1 MFYDLASTTWDT
13 DELDA
18 IRRVCESDRYTMGE
32 QVRRFEEAFA
42 ARFGMKHAVMVNSGS
57 SADLV
62 AVAALFYKRER
73 PLQRGDEAIVPAIS
87 WATTYHPLQQYGLK
101 LRFVDVDLHTLNMD
115 ARQLDAALTPRTRL
129 VVAVS
134 VLGNPAP
141 LEETRRFCDAH
152 GLYLLEDNCESMGAS
167 VNGRL
172 AGTFGDLNTFSTF
185 YSHHIS
191 TMEGGLLVTNDT
203 ELDHLA
209 RAIRNHGWARDV
221 PADSFLHAGHHTDP
235 FYEAYRF
242 VVPGYNVRPL
252 EICGAIGLEQL
263 KKLDRMVD
271 ARRANAEL
279 FVKLFAGD
287 ERFIIQKE
295 HGRSSWF
302 SFTVILNPAL
312 NIDRNRVMDALRRAD
327 IGFRMITGGCFLRH
341 EVIRYFDYTTV
352 GDIVN
357 ANLAHDHG
365 FFVGNH
371 PRDLTVEITRFREVM
386 DEAALPG
393 RSPGTGPGAAQSVRS
408 GSVSR

>member
-1 MFYDLASTTWDT
+1 
-13 DELDA
+13 
-18 IRRVCESDRYTMGE
+18 
-32 QVRRFEEAFA
+32 
-42 ARFGMKHAVMVNSGS
+42 
-57 SADLV
+57 
-62 AVAALFYKRER
+62 
-73 PLQRGDEAIVPAIS
+73 
-87 WATTYHPLQQYGLK
+87 
-101 LRFVDVDLHTLNMD
+101 
-115 ARQLDAALTPRTRL
+115 
-129 VVAVS
+129 
-134 VLGNPAP
+134 
-141 LEETRRFCDAH
+141 
-152 GLYLLEDNCESMGAS
+152 
-167 VNGRL
+167 
-172 AGTFGDLNTFSTF
+172 
-185 YSHHIS
+185 
-191 TMEGGLLVTNDT
+191 VTNDT

-221 PADSFLHAGHHTDP
+221 PADSFLHAGRHTDP

-252 EICGAIGLEQL
+252 EICGAIGLEHL

-271 ARRANAEL
+271 ARRANADL

-302 SFTVILNPAL
+302 SFTIILNPAL

-393 RSPGTGPGAAQSVRS
+393 RSPGTGPGVAQSVRS